1 MPRWGMLPARAAVPY
16 TMAVDLRP
24 LTLGELLDRSFSLYR
39 AHLPKFVVLMLPF
52 AFVNALLSVVLT
64 VIRTAASSGGA
75 APEIMTGVAVPLAL
89 MPVLLVTLLIV
100 QVIGF
105 AVVTSS
111 ASSAYVGEPAT
122 VRAVIETVRPELG
135 SVIWLAV
142 LVGMRLGALFG
153 VGMLGVFGFIALARA
168 TIGSLGVIG
177 PALGGAAA
185 LGLLALTMIAVTFVA
200 LRYSLAIAAWVNESL
215 KASEA
220 LARSVVL
227 VEGQMGRAFVI
238 VVFGVVISQIAGL
251 LLQGPFLIAMIAAG
265 PDTALGYGAAIVGAL
280 AASLASAVAQPL
292 TTVALVVLYFDARA
306 RHEGYDLELMIDA
319 IDPAGPASV
328 IAVAE

>member
-1 MPRWGMLPARAAVPY
+1 
-16 TMAVDLRP
+16 MAVDLRP

-39 AHLPKFVVLMLPF
+39 THLPRFVVLMLPF
-52 AFVNALLSVVLT
+52 AVVNALLSVVLT
-64 VIRTAASSGGA
+64 VIRTGAISGGA
-75 APEIMTGVAVPLAL
+75 APEIMSDVAAPLAL
-89 MPVLLVTLLIV
+89 MPLLIV
-100 QVIGF
+100 ALIIAQVVGF
-105 AVVTSS
+105 ALVTSS

-122 VRAVIETVRPELG
+122 ARAVIESVRPELG
-135 SVIWLAV
+135 SLIWLAALV
-142 LVGMRLGALFG
+142 LVRLGALFG
-153 VGMLGVFGFIALARA
+153 VGVLGVFGFIALARA

-185 LGLLALTMIAVTFVA
+185 LGLLALTMVGITFLA

-238 VVFGVVISQIAGL
+238 VVFGVIISQIAGL
-251 LLQGPFLIAMIAAG
+251 LLQGPFVIAVLAAG
-265 PDTALGYGAAIVGAL
+265 PDTALGFGAAIVGAL
-280 AASLASAVAQPL
+280 AASLASAVALPL

-319 IDPAGPASV
+319 IDPAGGAPAAV
-328 IAVAE
+328 IAVVE